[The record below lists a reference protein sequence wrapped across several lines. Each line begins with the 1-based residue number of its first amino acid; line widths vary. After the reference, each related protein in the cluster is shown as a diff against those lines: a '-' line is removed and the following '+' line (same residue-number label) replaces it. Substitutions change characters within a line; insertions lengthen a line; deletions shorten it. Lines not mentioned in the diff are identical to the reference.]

1 MNETAME
8 LVGLLAKDCKNPGDL
23 TAMLKELFGGT
34 LEKMLEAELDEHLGY
49 EKNSVA
55 GNNSGN
61 SRNGYG
67 KKTIKSEWGES
78 EIAVPRDRNGTF
90 EPQAIEKRQT
100 RTDEIEQRVLAMC
113 AKGMSTRDIEDHLR
127 DIYGVDVSPSL
138 VSRITDKIMPEV
150 NEWQNRPL
158 ADVYSVVFFDGIVF
172 KSRKDSKIINK
183 CVYTVL
189 GINMEGQKEILGFW
203 ISENESASFWAS
215 VCNDLRN
222 RGVKDI
228 LIACHDNLT
237 GLCKAVESSFPQCI
251 NQLCIIHQIRSSTK
265 YVPWKDRKAVCSDLK
280 RIYGAI
286 NLEDA
291 EYAKE
296 EFREKWS
303 SKYPSILR
311 SWDTN
316 WTEIVPYFDFSPEIR
331 KLIYTTN
338 AVEGF
343 HRMLRKFTKTKT
355 IFPTDD
361 AVKKA
366 VYMSVTEISKKWTQQ
381 IRDWGLIF
389 GQFMIKYEDRLK
401 AS

>member
-1 MNETAME
+1 MAIISNIKSIGDELNMARVMNETAME
-8 LVGLLAKDCKNPGDL
+8 LVGLLAKDCKTPGDL

-49 EKNSVA
+49 EKNNIS

-67 KKTIKSEWGES
+67 RKTIKSEWGES

-90 EPQAIEKRQT
+90 EPQAVEKRQT
-100 RTDEIEQRVLAMC
+100 RTDEIEQRILAMC

-172 KSRKDSKIINK
+172 KSRKDSRIINK

-189 GINMEGQKEILGFW
+189 GIDMEGQKEILGFW

-237 GLCKAVESSFPQCI
+237 GLNKAVESSFPQCI

-265 YVPWKDRKAVCSDLK
+265 YVPWKDRKAVCADLK
-280 RIYGAI
+280 QIYGAI

-296 EFREKWS
+296 EFRRNGVQNTRQFFARGMQTGLKS
-303 SKYPSILR
+303 CRILT
-311 SWDTN
+311 SA
-316 WTEIVPYFDFSPEIR
+316 
-331 KLIYTTN
+331 L
-338 AVEGF
+338 
-343 HRMLRKFTKTKT
+343 KF
-355 IFPTDD
+355 
-361 AVKKA
+361 AN
-366 VYMSVTEISKKWTQQ
+366 
-381 IRDWGLIF
+381 
-389 GQFMIKYEDRLK
+389 
-401 AS
+401 